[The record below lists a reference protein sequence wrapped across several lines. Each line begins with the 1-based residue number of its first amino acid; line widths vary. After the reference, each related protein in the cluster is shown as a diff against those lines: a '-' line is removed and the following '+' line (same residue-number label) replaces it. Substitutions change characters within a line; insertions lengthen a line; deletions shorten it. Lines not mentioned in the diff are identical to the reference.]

1 MTLLA
6 FFGQPGTWQILLVL
20 AVLVL
25 LFGANRLP
33 KLARNLGSSLTEFRK
48 GLRGESDE
56 GDDDGEQKI
65 DKPNSESDS
74 DKG

>member
-1 MTLLA
+1 MTILA
-6 FFGQPGTWQILLVL
+6 FGQPGFWQILMVL

-48 GLRGESDE
+48 GLRGETEDGDE
-56 GDDDGEQKI
+56 DGEKKI
-65 DKPNSESDS
+65 DPPESESEKKD
-74 DKG
+74 